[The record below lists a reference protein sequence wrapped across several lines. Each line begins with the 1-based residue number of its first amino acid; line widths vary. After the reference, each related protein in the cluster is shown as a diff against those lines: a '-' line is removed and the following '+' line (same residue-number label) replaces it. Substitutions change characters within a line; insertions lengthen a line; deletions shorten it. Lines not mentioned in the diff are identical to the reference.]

1 MPDGWA
7 ARPAVLP
14 AVALLASTWFG
25 LRAVF
30 LPLPLAALLA
40 AAGVALGGR
49 KGGAVAA
56 FAAGLVAA
64 AVAGAPH
71 PLDLAPSDRPLAVTA
86 RVAEHPRPSDDG
98 WSMRLAVERVAHRG
112 RVWTAAGDDL
122 LWLTLP
128 GDEAPPPLG
137 SRLRLRGRPSRS
149 PGFANRLPPP
159 PGPWRMRV
167 KSRRLL
173 EVEAEPGPWAARA
186 GRWRQRVEAAVDEA
200 SAGRA
205 SPGVALTRALV
216 LGDAGGVPERWRR
229 GLRRSGLAHLL
240 AVSGLHVALVAA
252 VALGLA
258 WPVPLRWRW
267 LAALP
272 AVALY
277 VAVAGPRPALL
288 RAALMGTIAAVAL
301 LAGRPASGGN
311 ALAVAA
317 ALLALT
323 RPALVD
329 DLGFRLTVAATG
341 GLVFLAPPA
350 AAALRRAADA
360 ARERLPPHL
369 AIRLFVALPLRLLRA
384 LARPLTASV
393 AAQVAS
399 APFALPAF
407 HLLSFGSP
415 LTNLVAVP
423 WTALFLAAALAW
435 CALAVVSPTAAGE
448 WLPWLD
454 ALAAPFGWPAQGPPV
469 AWGALPVVA
478 PPLATAAAALFAAL
492 WLRRPR
498 RGWALL
504 AALALL
510 PVVRWGYP
518 PAAPALPGGAT
529 VTALDVGQ
537 GDALLLQHG
546 GRAVLVDGGGWR
558 RGDLGGRVLLPA
570 LLGAGVERLDAA
582 VVTHPDVDHCRGL
595 ADLAS
600 YLPVAEV
607 WIADGWQGEAC
618 VGELVA
624 AAIPGRPSRLRR
636 LAAGDEVAVGGW
648 RFQVLHPPPSPPEPG
663 RLLRLAQTRNDRSLV
678 LAAEALGRRV
688 LLTGDVEARAE
699 RLLLREGAGEL
710 PAFALKVAHH
720 GSKSSSG
727 ERFLAAVAPR
737 VALVSA
743 GRRNPYGHPAPV
755 VVERLERAGAVV
767 LRTDRMGA

>member
-1 MPDGWA
+1 VPDGWA

-14 AVALLASTWFG
+14 AAALLAGTWFG

-415 LTNLVAVP
+415 LTTGAQEGEADDVDQGEAENEKIVIGLVLHRARLRREPGQV
-423 WTALFLAAALAW
+423 LL
-435 CALAVVSPTAAGE
+435 G
-448 WLPWLD
+448 
-454 ALAAPFGWPAQGPPV
+454 GPPV
-469 AWGALPVVA
+469 AVGAEGCLDGRLQVFRLRGRNRNCHEPVPLGLGTGIGTR
-478 PPLATAAAALFAAL
+478 PP
-492 WLRRPR
+492 RPR
-498 RGWALL
+498 TTLSAPYLRHWALCL
-504 AALALL
+504 SLL
-510 PVVRWGYP
+510 WP
-518 PAAPALPGGAT
+518 
-529 VTALDVGQ
+529 
-537 GDALLLQHG
+537 
-546 GRAVLVDGGGWR
+546 
-558 RGDLGGRVLLPA
+558 
-570 LLGAGVERLDAA
+570 GAG
-582 VVTHPDVDHCRGL
+582 P
-595 ADLAS
+595 
-600 YLPVAEV
+600 YAE
-607 WIADGWQGEAC
+607 I
-618 VGELVA
+618 
-624 AAIPGRPSRLRR
+624 
-636 LAAGDEVAVGGW
+636 
-648 RFQVLHPPPSPPEPG
+648 
-663 RLLRLAQTRNDRSLV
+663 RNSQLW
-678 LAAEALGRRV
+678 
-688 LLTGDVEARAE
+688 T
-699 RLLLREGAGEL
+699 
-710 PAFALKVAHH
+710 
-720 GSKSSSG
+720 
-727 ERFLAAVAPR
+727 
-737 VALVSA
+737 
-743 GRRNPYGHPAPV
+743 N
-755 VVERLERAGAVV
+755 
-767 LRTDRMGA
+767 